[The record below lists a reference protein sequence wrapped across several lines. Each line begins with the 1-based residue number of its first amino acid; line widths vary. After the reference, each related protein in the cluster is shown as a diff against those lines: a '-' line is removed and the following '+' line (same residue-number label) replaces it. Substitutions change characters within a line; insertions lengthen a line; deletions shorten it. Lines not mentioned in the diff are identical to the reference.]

1 MIELDRIDR
10 KILAALQQNGRISN
24 LDLAEAVGLSP
35 TPCAR
40 RIRRLEEAGV
50 IEGYA
55 AKISPAALGFGIC
68 VMVSVKLAKQSP
80 DAAEQFMTAIRDQPE
95 ITECLLVTGNVDYL
109 LRVWV
114 KDIEALRTFI
124 SEALQA
130 IPCVAETSTMVI
142 LDTQSSNRLLNVPGT
157 AQGRK
162 AQPARPA
169 READRD

>member
-40 RIRRLEEAGV
+40 RIKRLEEAGV

-55 AKISPAALGFGIC
+55 ARISPAALGFSIC

-80 DAAEQFMTAIRDQPE
+80 DAAEQFMSAIRAQPE

-142 LDTQSSNRLLNVPGT
+142 LDTQSSNRLLNVPGP

-162 AQPARPA
+162 AQPARSA